1 MDIEQIATTTVK
13 ARIARTNLLSAF
25 ISDGDKE
32 PSWDG
37 HIYIYENE
45 SKKKTFLH
53 GQRIAVQ
60 VKGKRMKQLDKQHIT
75 YHVAIADLQNY
86 LIHGVVFFVIGI
98 DDKCNT
104 RSYYT
109 LLHPIKIKKI
119 LETTSKRQ
127 KVNIHFNLLPESDQ
141 ELEVIC
147 LNFFNDCTKQTSFIT
162 VPSFNIQDFQNVP
175 KTINI
180 TCVQQSSE
188 AFFDYIFSHEVCLY
202 AKAPVDGYPDIP
214 LDIINCAQIN
224 KTINQNVKVGN
235 HTFYNHYDL
244 VFTKDHHQLIIG
256 QNIRFNFKS
265 NSGFKATFILQGT
278 LKNQIHDLSF
288 ILAFFQAG
296 EVTLGESTI
305 HQDRSKYQTEILPL
319 LSNFK
324 IHLDYLKNILQA
336 LEALQCKDE
345 LVFDYNDFKNEYRI
359 NLQTLIDVIVNKKRC
374 SNDQLNK
381 ASPCLCGLKLFNI
394 FLPLIFIKGKE
405 REHDR
410 FLNLLEQNITMS
422 ITNTF
427 TGRTYPISQYL
438 IFDRAIYKNIALQYQ
453 DRIISSFQHDIKQY
467 PIVAER
473 INNSLL
479 EMLHA
484 YDESSK
490 SEILNMCIKFSK
502 WLLDN
507 ASALDINIR
516 WLNYLQS
523 IKRARSLNHAEQN
536 ILYKILKTET
546 NTEILIAAHILLNQ
560 TTQANILLKSIKD
573 QNRFIS
579 FPIYNLMNIH

>member
-1 MDIEQIATTTVK
+1 M
-13 ARIARTNLLSAF
+13 
-25 ISDGDKE
+25 
-32 PSWDG
+32 
-37 HIYIYENE
+37 
-45 SKKKTFLH
+45 
-53 GQRIAVQ
+53 
-60 VKGKRMKQLDKQHIT
+60 
-75 YHVAIADLQNY
+75 
-86 LIHGVVFFVIGI
+86 
-98 DDKCNT
+98 
-104 RSYYT
+104 
-109 LLHPIKIKKI
+109 
-119 LETTSKRQ
+119 
-127 KVNIHFNLLPESDQ
+127 
-141 ELEVIC
+141 
-147 LNFFNDCTKQTSFIT
+147 
-162 VPSFNIQDFQNVP
+162 
-175 KTINI
+175 
-180 TCVQQSSE
+180 
-188 AFFDYIFSHEVCLY
+188 
-202 AKAPVDGYPDIP
+202 
-214 LDIINCAQIN
+214 
-224 KTINQNVKVGN
+224 
-235 HTFYNHYDL
+235 
-244 VFTKDHHQLIIG
+244 
-256 QNIRFNFKS
+256 
-265 NSGFKATFILQGT
+265 
-278 LKNQIHDLSF
+278 
-288 ILAFFQAG
+288 
-296 EVTLGESTI
+296 
-305 HQDRSKYQTEILPL
+305 
-319 LSNFK
+319 
-324 IHLDYLKNILQA
+324 
-336 LEALQCKDE
+336 
-345 LVFDYNDFKNEYRI
+345 
-359 NLQTLIDVIVNKKRC
+359 QTLIDVIVNKKRC

-422 ITNTF
+422 ITNTIN
-427 TGRTYPISQYL
+427 GRTYPISQYL